1 MMQKKFVFRKLI
13 RLILI
18 FDLRDLTDGI
28 NLSSLEFP
36 SIIPPGIFGWRLEYA
51 EHQNVLQL
59 AEYHSKEIAINVSV
73 APFCIFLY

>member
-36 SIIPPGIFGWRLEYA
+36 SIIPPGIFG
-51 EHQNVLQL
+51 
-59 AEYHSKEIAINVSV
+59 
-73 APFCIFLY
+73 